1 MFKKVL
7 FFIAWVGIFVL
18 SVTGIIFSVRP
29 LDQRLLLSFKPDQ
42 LQHPIY
48 VVFLGISVVYFI
60 LSLIKF
66 FSLFNRTNGYLI
78 NGSNGEVLVSTESI
92 KSIIKESLENDTE
105 VKNLKILCGKSGKK
119 YKVTLFID
127 LHTTR
132 SIAEKSAEIQQLI
145 KDELFKRLELEISIV
160 EIKIS
165 KVSTKAD

>member
-48 VVFLGISVVYFI
+48 VIFLGISVVYFV

-105 VKNLKILCGKSGKK
+105 VKNLKILCGKK

-145 KDELFKRLELEISIV
+145 KDELFKRLELEISVV

>member
-7 FFIAWVGIFVL
+7 FFIAWIGIFIL
-18 SVTGIIFSVRP
+18 SVAGIVFSVRP

-48 VVFLGISVVYFI
+48 VVFLGISIVYFV

-92 KSIIKESLENDTE
+92 KSIIKESLENDNE

-119 YKVTLFID
+119 YKITLFID

-145 KDELFKRLELEISIV
+145 KNELSKRLELEISVV

-165 KVSTKAD
+165 KISTKAD